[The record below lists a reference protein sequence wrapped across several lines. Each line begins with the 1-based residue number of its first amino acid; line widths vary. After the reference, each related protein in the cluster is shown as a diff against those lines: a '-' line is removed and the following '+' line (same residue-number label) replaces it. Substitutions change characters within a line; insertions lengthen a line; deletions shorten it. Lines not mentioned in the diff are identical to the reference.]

1 MKKVVLIVAMVFCY
15 AFAKAYAAPA
25 LLQEFVSHQV
35 QEGETVYSIS
45 KAYNV
50 SEKQIYKLN
59 PDAKSRI
66 YEGLVLILPST
77 AQKPLVNKAHQEDIK
92 FKTHKVKRKETL
104 YSISKKYNVP
114 KDVIKRYNKE
124 LYSQT
129 LRKGA
134 KIRIPTNY
142 ASSVVTTTEK
152 IDPEATTSTVV
163 TIPQYVDYTVQPK
176 ETKYG
181 IARKYGITIAK
192 LEALNPSIKNGLK
205 EGISIKVPDVKT
217 EATAV
222 IDETKYSFYE
232 VKKGN
237 TMYSLLRNLN
247 LTADELVALN
257 PSLDD
262 GLKEGMILKVPKGIT
277 GSVQTQY
284 TQVSITE
291 NAGKVS
297 LADSLRNYSVKKIA
311 VMLPF
316 GLQRATSDSSD
327 TRKDMLKSDRVLRLA
342 LDFHSGVLMA
352 VEDAEKLG
360 INAEVSVY
368 DTEYERIPGTN
379 GTATNARKVE
389 NIINAND
396 FNEVDVVIGPLLGGN
411 VDRAASIL
419 ARKNIPVISPM
430 TQKISGGSNVFQS
443 RPSDEMLQQKMLDFF
458 KEYGNDKNIIIIA
471 DSKNSKAKAKLKS
484 LFPNAKEVVP
494 RTGDNG
500 LFLYPDDIP
509 NQIDKEK
516 DNWVILETD
525 DVPLISNV
533 TTSLNA
539 QMSVLSNEQIIE
551 NVKITLFTTNK
562 GKAYKS
568 DEIQHTHLMNL
579 NFHFPSINK
588 EYDDNASAFI
598 DAYEEMYKITPS
610 TEAIRGYDIMMDT
623 LLRLGYAEDLYQ
635 AASSGLETQYVENKF
650 QYAKSSK
657 GFYNTAAFI
666 MKYDENLLLKEVTPQ
681 EIEQE

>member
-1 MKKVVLIVAMVFCY
+1 MKKVVLIVVMVFCY

-77 AQKPLVNKAHQEDIK
+77 AQKPAKNIVEQENVT

-104 YSISKKYNVP
+104 YSISKKYDVP
-114 KDVIKRYNKE
+114 EDVIKRYNKE

-134 KIRIPTNY
+134 KLRIPANY
-142 ASSVVTTTEK
+142 KSTTVITTKK
-152 IDPEATTSTVV
+152 IDPGTITSTVV
-163 TIPQYVDYTVQPK
+163 TVPQYVNYIVKSK

-181 IARKYGITIAK
+181 IARKYGITIAQ

-205 EGISIKVPDVKT
+205 EGITIKVPDVKT
-217 EATAV
+217 NATAV

-237 TMYSLLRNLN
+237 TMYSLLGDLN

-262 GLKEGMILKVPKGIT
+262 GLKEGMILKVPKGSV

-284 TQVSITE
+284 TQISIAE

-352 VEDAEKLG
+352 VEDADKLG
-360 INAEVSVY
+360 INAEVHVY
-368 DTEYERIPGTN
+368 DTEYKRRDGS
-379 GTATNARKVE
+379 ATNARKIE
-389 NIINAND
+389 NIINTND
-396 FNEVDVVIGPLLGGN
+396 FSDIDVVIGPLLGGN
-411 VDRAASIL
+411 VDRAASML

-430 TQKISGGSNVFQS
+430 TQKISGGPNVFQS
-443 RPSDEMLQQKMLDFF
+443 RPSDNMLQEKMLNFL
-458 KEYGNDKNIIIIA
+458 KEHGKDKNIIIIA
-471 DSKNSKAKAKLKS
+471 DAKNSKAKAKLIS
-484 LFPNAKEVVP
+484 IFPNAKQVVP

-509 NQIDKEK
+509 NQIQKEK

-562 GKAYKS
+562 GRAYKS

-579 NFHFPSINK
+579 NFHFPSIDK

-598 DAYEEMYKITPS
+598 DAYEEMYNITPS

-623 LLRLGYAEDLYQ
+623 LLRLGYAQDLYQ
-635 AASSGLETQYVENKF
+635 AAAAGIETKYIENKF
-650 QYAKSSK
+650 KYTKKQYA
-657 GFYNTAAFI
+657 GFYNDAVYI
-666 MKYDENLLLKEVTPQ
+666 MKYDKMLTLKEVSVV
-681 EIEQE
+681 ED